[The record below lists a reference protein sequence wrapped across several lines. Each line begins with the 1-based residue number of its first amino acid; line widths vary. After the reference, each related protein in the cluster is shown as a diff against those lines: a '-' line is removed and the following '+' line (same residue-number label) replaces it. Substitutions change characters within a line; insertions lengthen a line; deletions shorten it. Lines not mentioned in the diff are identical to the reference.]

1 MENACGF
8 TGLALFIIPDN
19 IQFMNGILP
28 WVQIILSIILTI
40 SILLQK
46 SDAGL
51 GGAFGSGND
60 GGSTYHTRR
69 GFEKFLFRL
78 TIVLAILLV
87 VSSILAVM

>member
-1 MENACGF
+1 MS
-8 TGLALFIIPDN
+8 L
-19 IQFMNGILP
+19 MNSMLP
-28 WVQIILSIILTI
+28 WVQIILSILLTI